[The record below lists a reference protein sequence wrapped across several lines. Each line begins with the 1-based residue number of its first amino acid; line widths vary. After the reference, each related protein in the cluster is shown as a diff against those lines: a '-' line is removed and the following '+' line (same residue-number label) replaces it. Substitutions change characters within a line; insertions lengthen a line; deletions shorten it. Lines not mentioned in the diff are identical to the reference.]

1 MSTSETSL
9 PETCPHLGSAVDGD
23 TRFAYPSAGNWCYR
37 VASPEGISLAHQQ
50 RYCVSGEYE
59 SCPIFSQGGE
69 RLPRTIRQSEGTLR
83 SGKTIPWQWLVTV
96 SVVVLVLAGFL
107 MTQRGQGTS
116 QEVVTASLL
125 LAPSATHTALPT
137 ASPTATAPVVALA
150 TRTPTSLT
158 PQPPTATFTL
168 APPTMGPALE
178 TPFGPQAHFLVH
190 KVGVGESLT
199 AIANRYGTTV
209 EVLRAINVFVPGAT
223 LWAGQTLVVMPG
235 VTVVPD
241 DVPPLLPVYVER
253 DTALSVLAQQHAVT
267 VEALRAY
274 NALGE
279 HDFIPGGRWVLI
291 PQTP

>member
-1 MSTSETSL
+1 MSTPEPSL
-9 PETCPHLGSAVDGD
+9 PETCPHLGSPVDGD
-23 TRFAYPSAGNWCYR
+23 TRFAYPSVGNWCYR
-37 VASPEGISLAHQQ
+37 VTKPEGISLAHQQ
-50 RYCVSGEYE
+50 RYCLSGEHA
-59 SCPIFSQGGE
+59 SCPIFSHGGE
-69 RLPRTIRQSEGTLR
+69 RLPRTIRQSEEARR

-96 SVVVLVLAGFL
+96 LVVMLALVGFL

-116 QEVVTASLL
+116 QVVVTAPVF
-125 LAPSATHTALPT
+125 LAPSATHTAPPT
-137 ASPTATAPVVALA
+137 ASSTATAQGVTLV

-158 PQPPTATFTL
+158 PQPPTVTPTL
-168 APPTMGPALE
+168 APPTLGPALE

-199 AIANRYGTTV
+199 AIANRYETTAD
-209 EVLRAINVFVPGAT
+209 VLRAINVFVPGTT

-241 DVPPLLPVYVER
+241 DVPPFLPVFVER
-253 DTALSVLAQQHAVT
+253 DTALNVLAQQHAVT